1 MSDPASATE
10 ASGSASRWV
19 AVAEHPFPPEP
30 PTLPACAVIALEAP
44 APGPLTVLSDKGGSL
59 GNASVGGSL
68 GTASVLSDNVS
79 VSDGDFNVAEDAGVG
94 PLGACSPDPED
105 DTRHPDSEGCAGL
118 PLESRVDTSFID
130 QIVCQQVVASR
141 NLTQI
146 RLPWEQ
152 GPMKCIFSDD
162 ADFAV
167 QSPSLEPLLPPE
179 VSTPDRLV
187 ECLEHVTDLKSFFQT
202 TISNVADCDINE
214 TLGSLLHIAINKLCV
229 VVERCTGQPPD
240 PEDIEA
246 RTGLRSPYTLIKRAN
261 SLLAYLRWVDG
272 QPLANLSFSG
282 VFQETLVWEHFQ
294 YLKKENKPPTSGS
307 TLLSAMRFLHYVLEV
322 DVQVCISSRRI
333 VGASQQLAAKT
344 RWLKQARALTVDQ
357 VRKLHELLEGSD
369 DPLLRC
375 FAAYALIAVYGRCRH
390 SDLQCIW
397 DLECDFDGV
406 SGFLQIRTGRHKT
419 STTAKKKA
427 QFLHILVPAQGVVSR
442 PWLPLAIQAFEA
454 VNLCLIGKIDGPI
467 FRPPLDAECSALC
480 ARPVSSQ
487 EVSRMLRQALDLPED
502 SGVSSHSLKVTGLS
516 WASKAGA
523 RAGMV
528 RDTCAVLGR
537 HARNQLTTEVV
548 YSRDLSAAPSLAF
561 SRLLHQVALG
571 VFMPDAPLRAFW
583 SESCEASPGLAP
595 ILPVVRP
602 SGAIKVEDSASE
614 AAESAHESSEDSSA
628 SEASRSSSSDSGTPS
643 SSPPLSKKARRFLPE
658 TRDES
663 DVWVI
668 HRRSRKLHLVRGQRN
683 LDACLQVLACGRVRS
698 DAYRV
703 AEDADLDAVECQGC
717 RRCI

>member
-1 MSDPASATE
+1 MFSLHVTLTACMQSSCPVT
-10 ASGSASRWV
+10 V
-19 AVAEHPFPPEP
+19 AD
-30 PTLPACAVIALEAP
+30 
-44 APGPLTVLSDKGGSL
+44 SKGGSL

-344 RWLKQARALTVDQ
+344 RWLKQARA
-357 VRKLHELLEGSD
+357 
-369 DPLLRC
+369 
-375 FAAYALIAVYGRCRH
+375 
-390 SDLQCIW
+390 
-397 DLECDFDGV
+397 
-406 SGFLQIRTGRHKT
+406 
-419 STTAKKKA
+419 
-427 QFLHILVPAQGVVSR
+427 
-442 PWLPLAIQAFEA
+442 
-454 VNLCLIGKIDGPI
+454 
-467 FRPPLDAECSALC
+467 
-480 ARPVSSQ
+480 
-487 EVSRMLRQALDLPED
+487 
-502 SGVSSHSLKVTGLS
+502 
-516 WASKAGA
+516 
-523 RAGMV
+523 
-528 RDTCAVLGR
+528 
-537 HARNQLTTEVV
+537 
-548 YSRDLSAAPSLAF
+548 
-561 SRLLHQVALG
+561 
-571 VFMPDAPLRAFW
+571 
-583 SESCEASPGLAP
+583 
-595 ILPVVRP
+595 
-602 SGAIKVEDSASE
+602 
-614 AAESAHESSEDSSA
+614 
-628 SEASRSSSSDSGTPS
+628 
-643 SSPPLSKKARRFLPE
+643 
-658 TRDES
+658 
-663 DVWVI
+663 
-668 HRRSRKLHLVRGQRN
+668 
-683 LDACLQVLACGRVRS
+683 
-698 DAYRV
+698 
-703 AEDADLDAVECQGC
+703 
-717 RRCI
+717 